1 MRRRGLARH
10 ARRFDVL
17 WAVLSVVL
25 GLGFVLGFVGIV
37 AYNLIRGE
45 PTGLGDPKSGSHA
58 LLLRNATSV
67 RIFASDDSSYA
78 SKFRE
83 LPLEPGQ
90 AREVEIGYLSFYGD
104 TDTSRRRKNEFCL
117 VARTESREIIYD
129 ECSTW
134 GELEDAGWKLSI
146 VTEASGSR

>member
-1 MRRRGLARH
+1 MARPVSRFVIVWAILSLVIALA
-10 ARRFDVL
+10 L
-17 WAVLSVVL
+17 I
-25 GLGFVLGFVGIV
+25 LGFVGIV

-45 PTGLGDPKSGSHA
+45 PTGLGDPKPGSHA

-104 TDTSRRRKNEFCL
+104 TDTSRKRKNRFCL
-117 VARTESREIIYD
+117 IARTESRETLYD
-129 ECSTW
+129 KCSTW
-134 GELEDAGWKLSI
+134 GELEDAGWRLEI
-146 VTEASGSR
+146 TAEAASGR